1 MFDNLPKNSLVSVI
15 IPVYNREELIVEAI
29 KSVYHQTYRPIEC
42 IVVDDGSTDQ
52 SVAVI
57 EELKTKYNS
66 GDFFIKLYEQKNS
79 GAPAARNAGIKHASG
94 AYIQFLDSDDLL
106 YADKLTT
113 QIDFLR
119 ENHNYDAVYGD
130 WHHGTNDNFI
140 YIKGEQWEDSLL
152 QFYGGRVV
160 HTLSMLLRR
169 KLVEKIGPWDEDL
182 KRNQEIDYFLRGL
195 LAKGQFGYLPNPTG
209 LWREHDGE
217 RIASSNGARH
227 TLAFHD
233 KWIAILHE
241 KNLFNETLKK
251 TAAYNLFW
259 NAMELDDN
267 EKALNYLVK
276 AYTLHPLLPE
286 FNTLKM
292 KVLRTFIGQ
301 KKSIELWYKKAKKNK
316 KVYGSTG

>member
-1 MFDNLPKNSLVSVI
+1 MIKKDLASVI
-15 IPVYNREELIVEAI
+15 IPVYNRELLVEEAI
-29 KSVYHQTYRPIEC
+29 KSVYHQSYRPIEC

-52 SVAVI
+52 SVTIV
-57 EELKTKYNS
+57 EELKNKFNS
-66 GDFFIKLYEQKNS
+66 EDFSIKLYQQKNA
-79 GAPAARNAGIKHASG
+79 GAPAARNVGIKNASG

-106 YADKLTT
+106 YSDKLET
-113 QIDFLR
+113 QIDFLSK
-119 ENHNYDAVYGD
+119 NKNYDAVYGD
-130 WHHGTNDNFI
+130 WHHGTSDNYN
-140 YIKGEQWEDSLL
+140 YIKGEQWEDTLL
-152 QFYGGRVV
+152 QFYGGRVIANF
-160 HTLSMLLRR
+160 SMLLR
-169 KLVEKIGPWDEDL
+169 KSLVAKIGLWDEDL
-182 KRNQEIDYFLRGL
+182 KRNQEIDYFLRGV
-195 LAKGQFGYLPNPTG
+195 LAEGQYGYLPNPTG

-241 KNLFNETLKK
+241 KNFFNGTLKK

>member
-15 IPVYNREELIVEAI
+15 IPVYNREELVVEAI

-130 WHHGTNDNFI
+130 WHHGTSDNFI

-169 KLVEKIGPWDEDL
+169 KLVEKIGPWDESL

-217 RIASSNGARH
+217 RIVSSNGALH
-227 TLAFHD
+227 TLAFHN
-233 KWIAILHE
+233 KWIEIFHSQ
-241 KNLFNETLKK
+241 NLFNESLKK
-251 TAAYNLFW
+251 MAALNLFW
-259 NAMELDDN
+259 SVFEVEDENV
-267 EKALNYLVK
+267 ALNYLFK
-276 AYTLHPLLPE
+276 ADKLYPNIPE
-286 FNTLKM
+286 LNTLKM
-292 KVLRTFIGQ
+292 KLLKVLLGRT
-301 KKSIELWYKKAKKNK
+301 KSLKMWYKKAKNQ
-316 KVYGSTG
+316 